1 MQQQIF
7 WEIDKEHF
15 PYFKRSDLYFKFLSS
30 STTKEDSISPSRH
43 SLDEGTLYSRSLSDD
58 HRQKADSDS
67 EISNKNMNASATA
80 SQPDLKSSMP
90 EYGRTRG
97 HQRALSDS
105 PRPLSGS
112 RFLSLS
118 SVFGSGLWN
127 SERPQ
132 STTTGHGSVPSSVKS
147 MEMADDDEEEE
158 EEAVNPTNK
167 RNKLIRS
174 NTVDAVEA
182 ELRSIL
188 DSNNLEE
195 VSTNNNAVDR
205 NNEDTAQTEQST
217 AKSMGSSTSASSILL
232 LGNSKGVKS
241 STALPV
247 QQIYTLPSWTSS
259 GGTNTISEVEH
270 NTLETVSRSPSVHTL
285 ETKKSEQEDEPVKN
299 IHFAPPGDLLLEAK
313 VEQLSKEIDKLT
325 AQEAIVDA
333 LIEKAELQNKLE
345 ELRILKKSKSM
356 FRQELQ
362 QMKYQKSQY
371 ELQET
376 ENTLVPNRSQVSIT
390 NATIGSDKH
399 GDFALY
405 VIEIQQLGCDGN
417 YVSGWIVAR
426 RYSEFFSLHQKLK
439 ETYPTVKM
447 IEFPAKWP
455 LLKLQKPFLEAR
467 RVSLER
473 YLRRLVDDEEICKSQ
488 ELRAFLSQQNIFI
501 PGPADQ
507 LGTPSSSPSV
517 QNLQKSIIAL
527 GEQEKHALQKKPS
540 KGFMRHI
547 YKTVAAGIDDILIAP
562 SMLDLITQRL
572 GEQVTEF
579 SHEDNHSTKTTASTS
594 SSVVSVSSGKL
605 ADSALQASTTSLP
618 DSIKAE
624 GITKFTE
631 PLCDL
636 FIEMFEL
643 KDKTN
648 WLRRQAIVIIIQQ
661 ILEGTIERK
670 LREIVKS
677 LSSSNMVASYIN
689 KVTDSLWPNGGPL
702 TFKEPR
708 KAEEKV
714 QTKEEANRK
723 LSTWLPDLLG
733 NMVGR
738 QNARKGARR
747 LFTVLQNKRLNQDL
761 AYVLLDELIF
771 SLFPELENMNKV

>member
-1 MQQQIF
+1 
-7 WEIDKEHF
+7 
-15 PYFKRSDLYFKFLSS
+15 
-30 STTKEDSISPSRH
+30 
-43 SLDEGTLYSRSLSDD
+43 
-58 HRQKADSDS
+58 
-67 EISNKNMNASATA
+67 
-80 SQPDLKSSMP
+80 
-90 EYGRTRG
+90 
-97 HQRALSDS
+97 
-105 PRPLSGS
+105 
-112 RFLSLS
+112 
-118 SVFGSGLWN
+118 
-127 SERPQ
+127 
-132 STTTGHGSVPSSVKS
+132 
-147 MEMADDDEEEE
+147 
-158 EEAVNPTNK
+158 
-167 RNKLIRS
+167 
-174 NTVDAVEA
+174 
-182 ELRSIL
+182 
-188 DSNNLEE
+188 
-195 VSTNNNAVDR
+195 
-205 NNEDTAQTEQST
+205 
-217 AKSMGSSTSASSILL
+217 
-232 LGNSKGVKS
+232 
-241 STALPV
+241 
-247 QQIYTLPSWTSS
+247 
-259 GGTNTISEVEH
+259 
-270 NTLETVSRSPSVHTL
+270 
-285 ETKKSEQEDEPVKN
+285 
-299 IHFAPPGDLLLEAK
+299 
-313 VEQLSKEIDKLT
+313 
-325 AQEAIVDA
+325 
-333 LIEKAELQNKLE
+333 
-345 ELRILKKSKSM
+345 
-356 FRQELQ
+356 
-362 QMKYQKSQY
+362 
-371 ELQET
+371 
-376 ENTLVPNRSQVSIT
+376 
-390 NATIGSDKH
+390 
-399 GDFALY
+399 
-405 VIEIQQLGCDGN
+405 
-417 YVSGWIVAR
+417 
-426 RYSEFFSLHQKLK
+426 
-439 ETYPTVKM
+439 M

-594 SSVVSVSSGKL
+594 SSVVSINSGKL

-624 GITKFTE
+624 GITRFTE

-677 LSSSNMVASYIN
+677 LSSSSMVVSYIN
-689 KVTDSLWPNGGPL
+689 KVADSLWPNGGPI

-708 KAEEKV
+708 KPEEKV